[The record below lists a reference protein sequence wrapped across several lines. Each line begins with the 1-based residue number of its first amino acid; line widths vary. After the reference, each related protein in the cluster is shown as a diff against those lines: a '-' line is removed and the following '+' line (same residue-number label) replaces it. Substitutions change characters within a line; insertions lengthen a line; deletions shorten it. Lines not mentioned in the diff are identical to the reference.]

1 MLNKRATSMFY
12 PAIFIGELILL
23 FFLSQLLIRSL
34 SIICYRMFR
43 KEHAVIY
50 VLALLFSPGTL
61 LHELAHML
69 VAALLF
75 VRVGK
80 IELFPYKTEDG
91 IRLGSVVIAHTDPF
105 RRSLIGL
112 APLFFGTAGIF
123 LAGYY
128 FSSFPLAPWYLNIL
142 LLIFVIFEIGNTMF
156 SSKKDVEGIPALVI
170 VLTLFLVAGYII
182 GIRIPDVV
190 WAYIDSAR
198 IQAFFQQLSF
208 YMLAPLGI
216 NGAILLLANIL
227 SKRR

>member
-1 MLNKRATSMFY
+1 MFY
-12 PAIFIGELILL
+12 QAIFFAELVVL
-23 FFLSQLLIRSL
+23 FFLSRWMIQALSL
-34 SIICYRMFR
+34 ICYRIFR
-43 KEHAVIY
+43 KERAVIY

-91 IRLGSVVIAHTDPF
+91 IRLGSVAIAHTDPF

-112 APLFFGTAGIF
+112 APLFFGTVGIF

-128 FSSFPLAPWYLNIL
+128 FSSLPLEPWSASWRIIL
-142 LLIFVIFEIGNTMF
+142 LILIIFEIGNTMF

-170 VLTLFLVAGYII
+170 VLVLFLVAGYII
-182 GIRIPDVV
+182 GIRIPDAI
-190 WAYIDSAR
+190 WIYIYSAG
-198 IQAFFQQLSF
+198 IQAFFRQLSL
-208 YMLAPLGI
+208 YMLVPLSI
-216 NGAILLLANIL
+216 NALILFTAKKL
-227 SKRR
+227 SP

>member
-1 MLNKRATSMFY
+1 MSLY
-12 PAIFIGELILL
+12 IIIFFIELILL
-23 FFLSQLLIRSL
+23 FFLSKWMIQSL
-34 SIICYRMFR
+34 SLICYRIFR

-61 LHELAHML
+61 LHEFAHML

-128 FSSFPLAPWYLNIL
+128 FSTFPLQPWYLNIIF
-142 LLIFVIFEIGNTMF
+142 LIIVIFEIGNTMF
-156 SSKKDVEGIPALVI
+156 SSSKDVEGIPALVI
-170 VLTLFLVAGYII
+170 VLALFIVAGYIA
-182 GIRIPDVV
+182 GIRIPSVILNS
-190 WAYIDSAR
+190 IDSVGL
-198 IQAFFQQLSF
+198 QTFFQQLSF
-208 YMLAPLGI
+208 YMLAPLSI
-216 NGAILLLANIL
+216 NAVILLAARSLHKN
-227 SKRR
+227 